1 MGFESVVKL
10 EDSKSPD
17 PHHDRLSVFE
27 SVVKLDDSKSREHV
41 DELGGQFE
49 SVVKLKNVNKYA
61 LEYECLLV
69 KKNRHNLETRI
80 ARRRKTIRH
89 VNIALDA

>member
-10 EDSKSPD
+10 EDSKSLLIGTPA
-17 PHHDRLSVFE
+17 HE
-27 SVVKLDDSKSREHV
+27 
-41 DELGGQFE
+41 GFE